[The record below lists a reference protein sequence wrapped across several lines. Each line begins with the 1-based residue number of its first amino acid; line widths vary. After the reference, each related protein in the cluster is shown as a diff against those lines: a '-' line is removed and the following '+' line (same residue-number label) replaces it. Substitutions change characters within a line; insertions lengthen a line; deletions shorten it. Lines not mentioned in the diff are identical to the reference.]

1 VGLRFTGNGAVSP
14 FHYGTI
20 FGTNCYNGCTNN
32 EQTGALRFTPLAVPY
47 NHTTLFGYASY
58 QLTDRVRASLQL
70 NYGLSGERSLGGLR
84 QALLT
89 VRPDNPWLDPSIA
102 AMFGTPSNG
111 FNAALGT
118 PGTAATPAQALYIGS
133 QNLNNMPAG
142 SYSRSAL
149 CRTVGF
155 PCNVNNRALMRGVF
169 TLEG

>member
-1 VGLRFTGNGAVSP
+1 
-14 FHYGTI
+14 
-20 FGTNCYNGCTNN
+20 
-32 EQTGALRFTPLAVPY
+32 PY

-102 AMFGTPSNG
+102 AMFGTLSNG

-169 TLEG
+169 TLEGELGGDWSWKTYYQHGTVRERQTLYNNSLSSRLNYAVDAVRV